1 MAFSLFHPLRES
13 LARVFQPSAKAGAPR
28 ADVLSARVASSTAL
42 LFQIHHSAD
51 LGRHAVATAALVG
64 EPPGTVL
71 LRETSYIWIPTEPG
85 RDSVCHNCALDLAAA
100 KPSRPGRMT
109 CQACDGQTHYCSAKC
124 RDDHAP
130 LHQSICALL
139 RDVPALALHHDCP
152 PDLVRALLALVA
164 KRAAGLHSKA
174 ESPDRETLPADP
186 LAFEGGPEA
195 FAQMLGHSGIMDSST
210 KRSLRAL
217 AASLCSRLPEEL
229 RPPLDLLLTW
239 AAQINSNSHGLTR
252 ANSVNECLGFGLF
265 PLGSLFNHSCLPNCT
280 YVNEG
285 AQLVFRLL
293 RPVSEGEE
301 LCVNYTEL
309 YAARDER
316 RAELLAGKSFECRC
330 RRCTLSPA
338 GDEEQRLIGAEPFVS
353 AVRCDQAEGCRG
365 LLHECEVLAD
375 RVGDRSARWEC
386 SACHARCTYGHIL
399 DTHLTPLRDRLRQA
413 MLLYSQGLA
422 GGAAASLRDTFE
434 ALLQTALVRL
444 HPAHALVFN
453 CYLPLINCCSA
464 LKDYPAKETY
474 ARALVGIASATLPD
488 YPPLANYL
496 EAFAQALNER
506 SRTTPAVPRD
516 IRKRYAAEAADAL
529 QRALRIYQVC
539 YGPTHPKTIQTRDKL
554 RRAQAENK

>member
-1 MAFSLFHPLRES
+1 MAFSLIHPLRES
-13 LARVFQPSAKAGAPR
+13 LARVFQPRAKGGPPGD
-28 ADVLSARVASSTAL
+28 DVLTARVARSPAF
-42 LFQIHHSAD
+42 LFRIHHSAA

-64 EPPGTVL
+64 KPPGTVL
-71 LRETSYIWIPTEPG
+71 LRETGYSWIPTESE
-85 RDSVCHNCALDLAAA
+85 RDSVCHTCTLDLAAA
-100 KPSRPGRMT
+100 KPSRSGRMS

-130 LHQSICALL
+130 LHQSICSLL
-139 RDVPALALHHDCP
+139 RDAPALALSHDCP
-152 PDLVRALLALVA
+152 PELVRALLALVA
-164 KRAAGLHSKA
+164 KRATGFRSSA
-174 ESPDRETLPADP
+174 ESPERETLPADP
-186 LAFEGGPEA
+186 LAFEGGPAA
-195 FAQMLGHSGIMDSST
+195 FAQMLGHAGALDT
-210 KRSLRAL
+210 AAQRSLRAL
-217 AASLCSRLPEEL
+217 AATLCSRLPEEL
-229 RPPLDLLLTW
+229 RPPLDLFLTW
-239 AAQINSNSHGLTR
+239 AAQINSNSHGLNR

-293 RPVSEGEE
+293 RPVREGEE
-301 LCVNYTEL
+301 LCVNYTQL

-316 RAELLAGKSFECRC
+316 RTELLASKSFECRC
-330 RRCTLSPA
+330 RRCTRTPA
-338 GDEEQRLIGAEPFVS
+338 GEEEMRLIAADRFVS
-353 AVRCDQAEGCRG
+353 AVRCDQTEGCPG

-375 RVGDRSARWEC
+375 RVGDRAARWEC
-386 SACHARCTYGHIL
+386 SACHARSTYGHIL
-399 DTHLTPLRDRLRQA
+399 DAHLAPLRERLRQA

-422 GGAAASLRDTFE
+422 GGAAAALRDTF
-434 ALLQTALVRL
+434 ASLLQTALDRL

-496 EAFAQALNER
+496 EAFAQSLNER
-506 SRTTPAVPRD
+506 SQTTPALPRD
-516 IRKRYAAEAADAL
+516 ARKHSAAEAAEAL

-539 YGPTHPKTIQTRDKL
+539 YGPTHPHTIQTRDKL
-554 RRAQAENK
+554 RRAQADNR